1 MTAWVK
7 LVCLSYDSRAA
18 RPTSQGWDPGM
29 CQRFSLGLSWSPHG
43 LLEGTVMDTTL
54 SKDSHGLPAGL
65 QEEAGL
71 VNTVTEVL
79 QL

>member
-1 MTAWVK
+1 MPEV
-7 LVCLSYDSRAA
+7 
-18 RPTSQGWDPGM
+18 QPG
-29 CQRFSLGLSWSPHG
+29 GVSWNPNG
-43 LLEGTVMDTTL
+43 LLEGTVMGTTL
-54 SKDSHGLPAGL
+54 PKDSHGLPAGL

>member
-1 MTAWVK
+1 
-7 LVCLSYDSRAA
+7 
-18 RPTSQGWDPGM
+18 
-29 CQRFSLGLSWSPHG
+29 
-43 LLEGTVMDTTL
+43 MDTTL